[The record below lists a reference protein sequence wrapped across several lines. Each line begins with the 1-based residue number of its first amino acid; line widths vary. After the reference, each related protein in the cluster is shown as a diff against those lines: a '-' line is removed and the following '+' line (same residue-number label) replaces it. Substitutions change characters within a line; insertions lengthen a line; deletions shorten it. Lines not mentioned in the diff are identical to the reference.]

1 MTLTGKRTLNCLPKR
16 YLWNAYHVLGPSFP
30 KCGSRNPCKLQWTQ
44 GGFRECSTFFE
55 GSLVIRPN
63 YSPLRCHPSLQSW
76 VLSSGCD
83 KMLKFYRE
91 INVKQERRVA
101 MNRAWESELGWL
113 KGNLSFPS
121 GSEVKVSACNAGE
134 LGSIPGSGRYSGEGN
149 GDPLQYSCLEIPWME
164 EPGWLQSKGLQ
175 RVRHDWATSLS
186 LIHRRWYFL
195 HSRLYKH

>member
-1 MTLTGKRTLNCLPKR
+1 MECLP
-16 YLWNAYHVLGPSFP
+16 
-30 KCGSRNPCKLQWTQ
+30 CSRPIIPQMWVKEPLQAAVNSRRLQ
-44 GGFRECSTFFE
+44 GVFYIFE

-76 VLSSGCD
+76 VLSSCCD

-134 LGSIPGSGRYSGEGN
+134 LGSIPGSGRSSGEGN

-164 EPGWLQSKGLQ
+164 EPGWLQFKGLQ
-175 RVRHDWATSLS
+175 RVGHDWATSLS

-195 HSRLYKH
+195 HSRLYRH